1 MDLEHL
7 KLFVAVVEAA
17 SFSGAARRLGLPK
30 STVSRGLG
38 RLEADLDLRL
48 VNRTTRRVALSS
60 AGRALYER
68 VAPLLSALTAAVGA
82 LPELAE
88 QPSGRIRVTAT
99 VDFGATVLAELVTRF
114 VALHP
119 ATEVELKLSNQVVD
133 LVAEGI
139 DLALRVSLGD
149 RLRDSTLAARHL
161 SRVSVRLYAAP
172 GYLARR
178 GAPRRPADLAGHDWI
193 IYGSGPALKL
203 RGPRRTVTLKP
214 RGRIVCDDM
223 WFTREAAR
231 AGGGI
236 ALMPTFFA
244 EPDITTGQLAR
255 VLPSYS
261 LQSGHIWLVW
271 PSTHHLPRKVAAF
284 RDFVV
289 EALRSR
295 SFAAE

>member
-1 MDLEHL
+1 MDLERL

-17 SFSGAARRLGLPK
+17 SFSGAAQRLGLPK

-38 RLEADLDLRL
+38 RLEADLGLRL
-48 VNRTTRRVALSS
+48 VHRTTRRIALST
-60 AGRALYER
+60 AGHALYDR
-68 VAPLLSALTAAVGA
+68 AAPLLAALTTAVGA
-82 LPELAE
+82 LPELEE

-99 VDFGATVLAELVTRF
+99 VDFGAIVLAELVTRF

-119 ATEVELKLSNQVVD
+119 AIEVELKLSNQLVD

-139 DLALRVSLGD
+139 DLALRVSPTD

-161 SRVSVRLYAAP
+161 SRVTVRLYAAP

-178 GAPRRPADLAGHDWI
+178 GAPRRPADFAGHDWI
-193 IYGSGPALKL
+193 VYGPGAPLKL
-203 RGPRRTVTLKP
+203 RGPRRTVTFKP
-214 RGRIVCDDM
+214 RGRILCDDM
-223 WFTREAAR
+223 WFAREAAR

-236 ALMPTFFA
+236 TLMPTFFA
-244 EPDITTGQLAR
+244 EPDIVTGQLAR

-261 LQSGHIWLVW
+261 LPTGHIWLVW
-271 PSTHHLPRKVAAF
+271 PSTRHLPRKVAAF
-284 RDFVV
+284 RDFIV
-289 EALRSR
+289 EALQSR